1 MLKVIKRITRPNK
14 TISFFVPGNEY
25 KIYLQKNYIETGKLL
40 ELSSVESNNE
50 LTLTNTSIWRDKESF
65 KEFLL
70 DEYCVKNLITPNQEH
85 DFSNNIKVEI
95 SYNDNPFY
103 EFRRPWKKFSAEK
116 YFENI
121 QIPDDW
127 NSLEDFVDWFMG
139 QRMPMMI
146 PWNAEVIRSDDA
158 VAICLFRKGRYQVEF
173 YLEYPNM
180 YIRRHAHPR
189 VEVITME
196 LGGGGLWAGNS
207 LGVSNVWGT
216 ASEKTEPGSYHA
228 GDSVTSISK
237 GYITLAFQRWENVEE
252 MTSAAVQW
260 KGELQGT
267 IQADLIKSKKPNA
280 IVQEKFADVTFDT
293 STIK

>member
-50 LTLTNTSIWRDKESF
+50 LTLTNTSIWKDEESF

-127 NSLEDFVDWFMG
+127 ASLEEFVDWFMG

-196 LGGGGLWAGNS
+196 LGGGGLWAGSS